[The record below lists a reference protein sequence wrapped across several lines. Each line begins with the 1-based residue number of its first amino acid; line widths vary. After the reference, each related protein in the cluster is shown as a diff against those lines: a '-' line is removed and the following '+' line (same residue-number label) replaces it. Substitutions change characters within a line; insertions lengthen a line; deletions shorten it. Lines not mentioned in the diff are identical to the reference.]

1 MFYQTTGNILV
12 ETNGPKLIEIT
23 ERVIHWLQNRECY
36 EGILNTYIMHTS
48 ASLII
53 QENADPSVQLD
64 LIEFFNNTVPESR
77 AYKHKFEGQDDMPA
91 HIKSSLTNTSLS
103 LSIQSGSLLLG
114 EWQAI
119 YLFEH
124 RKVAQSRKINLHFI
138 GTKKV

>member
-23 ERVIHWLQNRECY
+23 ERVIYWLQNRECY

>member
-103 LSIQSGSLLLG
+103 FSIQSGSLLLG

>member
-23 ERVIHWLQNRECY
+23 ERVIYWLQNRECY

-138 GTKKV
+138 GTKKI

>member
-138 GTKKV
+138 GTKKI

>member
-23 ERVIHWLQNRECY
+23 ERVIYWLQNRECY

-64 LIEFFNNTVPESR
+64 LIEFFNNTAPESR
-77 AYKHKFEGQDDMPA
+77 KYKHKFEGQDDMPA